1 MSDADLQNWVDR
13 AEEAEDEL
21 TPRLAAA
28 FNAIFDRDAPPP
40 GAPAPLGI
48 HWCLAPPAARQS
60 ALGPDGHPQRGGFL
74 PPVALPR
81 RMWAGGQ
88 LRFHGDLRVGDR
100 VARRS
105 RIDAVTMKQGGS
117 GQLCFVTV
125 THDITSP
132 RGLAIEE
139 RQDIVYRAASSGP
152 PAAPPAPTPH
162 PPPQWRREMRA
173 DPVKLFRYSAITFN
187 GHRIHY
193 DRDYATQVE
202 HYPGLVVHGPLQATL
217 LLDFAAAC
225 AAASPRQF
233 SFRALSPLADFELFS
248 LNASP
253 LDAGLELWVET
264 ADGRRTMQALAA
276 F

>member
-1 MSDADLQNWVDR
+1 
-13 AEEAEDEL
+13 
-21 TPRLAAA
+21 
-28 FNAIFDRDAPPP
+28 
-40 GAPAPLGI
+40 
-48 HWCLAPPAARQS
+48 
-60 ALGPDGHPQRGGFL
+60 
-74 PPVALPR
+74 
-81 RMWAGGQ
+81 
-88 LRFHGDLRVGDR
+88 
-100 VARRS
+100 
-105 RIDAVTMKQGGS
+105 
-117 GQLCFVTV
+117 
-125 THDITSP
+125 
-132 RGLAIEE
+132 
-139 RQDIVYRAASSGP
+139 
-152 PAAPPAPTPH
+152 
-162 PPPQWRREMRA
+162 MRA